1 MHSFVNLVNHSL
13 NQSLALASFIAAFGL
28 LGTFGMGSAQAQNN
42 SQALSPSEL
51 NRINNQPIAPAVSAT
66 GAMNTPEQR
75 KPNYQYKDKNGT
87 TVTEYK
93 DVNAPTQVNVKTPY
107 TSYEMAPPTSVMPG
121 PAQETDL
128 ISVPSISIPLR

>member
-1 MHSFVNLVNHSL
+1 MS
-13 NQSLALASFIAAFGL
+13 QSLAQMGFLIAFGF
-28 LGTFGMGSAQAQNN
+28 FGITSAQAQNN

-51 NRINNQPIAPAVSAT
+51 NRINNQPLAPAVSAT
-66 GAMNTPEQR
+66 GVLNTPEQR

-93 DVNAPTQVNVKTPY
+93 DVNSPTQVDVKTPF

-121 PAQETDL
+121 PPKETDL
-128 ISVPSISIPLR
+128 ISVPSISIPFK

>member
-1 MHSFVNLVNHSL
+1 MHYLTNLISRRIS
-13 NQSLALASFIAAFGL
+13 QSQAILSVLVIFGL
-28 LGTFGMGSAQAQNN
+28 FAATSVQAQNN

-51 NRINNQPIAPAVSAT
+51 NRINNQPLAPAVSAS
-66 GAMNTPEQR
+66 GVMSTPEQR

-87 TVTEYK
+87 TITEYR
-93 DVNAPTQVNVKTPY
+93 DVNAPTQVDVKTPY

-121 PAQETDL
+121 PPKETDL

>member
-1 MHSFVNLVNHSL
+1 MHALTNLIGHFFSQN
-13 NQSLALASFIAAFGL
+13 LALMSFIVFFGL
-28 LGTFGMGSAQAQNN
+28 FGTNLAQAQNN

-66 GAMNTPEQR
+66 GVMNAPEQR

-121 PAQETDL
+121 PGQDTDL
-128 ISVPSISIPLR
+128 ISVPSISIPFK

>member
-1 MHSFVNLVNHSL
+1 MHYLTNFISSTMSQSQAMMSFLVV
-13 NQSLALASFIAAFGL
+13 FGL
-28 LGTFGMGSAQAQNN
+28 FVATSAQAQNN

-51 NRINNQPIAPAVSAT
+51 NRINNQPLAPAVSAS
-66 GAMNTPEQR
+66 GVMSAPEQR

-87 TVTEYK
+87 TITEYR
-93 DVNAPTQVNVKTPY
+93 DVNAPTQVDVKTPY

-121 PAQETDL
+121 PPKETDL

>member
-1 MHSFVNLVNHSL
+1 MNLISRTMGQSFALVSVL
-13 NQSLALASFIAAFGL
+13 MTFGLFIAS
-28 LGTFGMGSAQAQNN
+28 SAQAQNN

-51 NRINNQPIAPAVSAT
+51 NRINSQPIAPAVSAS
-66 GAMNTPEQR
+66 GVLNTPEQR

-87 TVTEYK
+87 TITEYK
-93 DVNAPTQVNVKTPY
+93 DVNAPTQVDVKTPY

-121 PAQETDL
+121 PPKETDL

>member
-1 MHSFVNLVNHSL
+1 MHYLTNFISPAIRQN
-13 NQSLALASFIAAFGL
+13 LALMSILVVFATNA
-28 LGTFGMGSAQAQNN
+28 AQAQNN
-42 SQALSPSEL
+42 SQALSSSEL
-51 NRINNQPIAPAVSAT
+51 NRINSQPLAPAVSAS
-66 GAMNTPEQR
+66 GAISNPEQR

-93 DVNAPTQVNVKTPY
+93 DANSPTQVDVKTPY

-121 PAQETDL
+121 PPKESDL

>member
-1 MHSFVNLVNHSL
+1 MHSFVNLINHSL
-13 NQSLALASFIAAFGL
+13 NQNLALMSFLTVFGI
-28 LGTFGMGSAQAQNN
+28 FGMNSAQAQNN

-66 GAMNTPEQR
+66 GVMNAPEQR
-75 KPNYQYKDKNGT
+75 KPNYQYQDKNGT

-121 PAQETDL
+121 PGQDTDL
-128 ISVPSISIPLR
+128 ISVPSISIPFK

>member
-1 MHSFVNLVNHSL
+1 MSQN
-13 NQSLALASFIAAFGL
+13 LALMSVLVVFGL
-28 LGTFGMGSAQAQNN
+28 FGATSAQAQNN

-51 NRINNQPIAPAVSAT
+51 NRINNQPIAPTVSAT
-66 GAMNTPEQR
+66 GVLNTPEQR

-93 DVNAPTQVNVKTPY
+93 DANSPTQVDVKTPY

-121 PAQETDL
+121 PPKETDL

>member
-1 MHSFVNLVNHSL
+1 MHYLTNLISHSAS
-13 NQSLALASFIAAFGL
+13 QSLSLMGFLVVSGL
-28 LGTFGMGSAQAQNN
+28 FATSVQAQNN

-51 NRINNQPIAPAVSAT
+51 NRINNQPIAPAVSAS
-66 GAMNTPEQR
+66 GALSSPEQR

-87 TVTEYK
+87 TITEYK
-93 DVNAPTQVNVKTPY
+93 DVNSPTQVDVKTPY

-121 PAQETDL
+121 PPKETDL